1 MVRKQEKLKRR
12 ANDILENDA
21 LGESEKAS
29 QIKDLYK
36 KSNREE
42 KVAECC
48 VLARL
53 KLHRSRSSTSRR
65 PRRALTGPRSNV

>member
-21 LGESEKAS
+21 LGESEKAA

-36 KSNREE
+36 KSNRVE
-42 KVAECC
+42 KVPPHQRDCIIS
-48 VLARL
+48 RRG
-53 KLHRSRSSTSRR
+53 RSRSSM
-65 PRRALTGPRSNV
+65 